1 MVTVKNAQGKW
12 GRARFGGSSAQLL
25 ASCLAIAVLVSAAL
39 GWLFMVLRN
48 GDRPLL
54 AFGIMAAFTLPVTA
68 ALAWAVLVDRS
79 TITGALEKPEDS
91 VESVWYEKAASGAF
105 TDILLVGGLGCTALT
120 FLGTEGTAGLVLGG
134 VVAFAMLDF
143 GVRYLWQKKTAA

>member
-1 MVTVKNAQGKW
+1 MSTNNARSKW
-12 GRARFGGSSAQLL
+12 GRARLGGSTAQLL
-25 ASCLAIAVLVSAAL
+25 AASLAAGVLAAGVL

-54 AFGIMAAFTLPVTA
+54 EFGIMAVFTLPIA
-68 ALAWAVLVDRS
+68 ATLAWVVLVDRS
-79 TITGALEKPEDS
+79 TITGAIKKPEDS
-91 VESVWYEKAASGAF
+91 VESAWYDKAASGAF
-105 TDILLVGGLGCTALT
+105 TDILLVGGLGCAALT
-120 FLGTEGTAGLVLGG
+120 LLGTEGTAGLVLGG

>member
-1 MVTVKNAQGKW
+1 MSVEDTRSKW
-12 GRARFGGSSAQLL
+12 GRARFGGRTSHLMA
-25 ASCLAIAVLVSAAL
+25 ASLAIAVLVSAAL

-54 AFGIMAAFTLPVTA
+54 AFGIMAAFTLPIA
-68 ALAWAVLVDRS
+68 AVLAWVVLVDRS
-79 TITGALEKPEDS
+79 TIPGALKKPEDS
-91 VESVWYEKAASGAF
+91 VESVWYDKAASGAF
-105 TDILLVGGLGCTALT
+105 TDILLVGGLGCAALT

>member
-1 MVTVKNAQGKW
+1 MSMEDTRSKW
-12 GRARFGGSSAQLL
+12 GRSRFGGSSAQLL
-25 ASCLAIAVLVSAAL
+25 AASLAIAVLVSAAL

-54 AFGIMAAFTLPVTA
+54 AFGIMAAFTLPVA
-68 ALAWAVLVDRS
+68 AVLAWVVLVDRS

-105 TDILLVGGLGCTALT
+105 TDILLVGGLGCAALT

>member
-25 ASCLAIAVLVSAAL
+25 AACLAIAVLVSAAL

-105 TDILLVGGLGCTALT
+105 TDILLVGGLGCAALT

-143 GVRYLWQKKTAA
+143 GVRYLWHKKTAA